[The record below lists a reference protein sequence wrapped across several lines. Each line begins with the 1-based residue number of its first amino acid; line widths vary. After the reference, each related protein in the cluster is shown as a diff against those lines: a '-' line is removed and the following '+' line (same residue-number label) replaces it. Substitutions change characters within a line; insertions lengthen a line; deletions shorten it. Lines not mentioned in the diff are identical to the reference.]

1 MNFLWIF
8 LLLVSF
14 QINSGTLEGL
24 IIEASD
30 LQWKTIK
37 KQLPLNTEKQINDSV
52 QCIAKNI
59 ISSLERPFQD
69 IEWEIVVFESEEI
82 NAFALPGGKIG
93 IFSGLIDLTRDEE
106 ELAAIIGHE
115 IIHVIK
121 GHAYESL
128 KKQIKANMAS
138 QIFDFGDSFD
148 QFNSLLIQLPFNRD
162 QETEADL
169 LGLMIIAKAGFNP
182 IKSWFI
188 WEKMEIKQR
197 YPKFLEFVQTH
208 PHPSS
213 RIESIKK
220 NLPESLKIYS
230 SIIINHKPKCNLR

>member
-1 MNFLWIF
+1 MNPLFVC
-8 LLLVSF
+8 LLLISF
-14 QINSGTLEGL
+14 QINSGTLEEL
-24 IIEASD
+24 IIERSD
-30 LQWKTIK
+30 FQWKNIK
-37 KQLPLNTEKQINDSV
+37 KQLPLNADNHINDSV

-59 ISSLERPFQD
+59 ISSLEGPFQD
-69 IEWEIVVFESEEI
+69 IEWEIVVFESQEI

-93 IFSGLIDLTRDEE
+93 ISSGLIDLTRDEE
-106 ELAAIIGHE
+106 ELAAVIGHE

-128 KKQIKANMAS
+128 KKQIKANLAS
-138 QIFDFGDSFD
+138 QILDFGDSFD
-148 QFNSLLIQLPFNRD
+148 QFNSLLIQLPFNRA

-169 LGLMIIAKAGFNP
+169 LGLMIMAKAGFNP

-188 WEKMEIKQR
+188 WEKMAIKQR

-213 RIESIKK
+213 RIELIKK
-220 NLPESLKIYS
+220 NLAESLNIYS
-230 SIIINHKPKCNLR
+230 SIIINHKPNCVLR

>member
-1 MNFLWIF
+1 MNFLLIF
-8 LLLVSF
+8 LLFISF
-14 QINSGTLEGL
+14 QINSDTLEDL

-30 LQWKTIK
+30 FQWKTIK

-59 ISSLERPFQD
+59 ISSLEGPFQD

-128 KKQIKANMAS
+128 KKQLKASLAA

-148 QFNSLLIQLPFNRD
+148 QFNSLLIQLPFNRG

-169 LGLMIIAKAGFNP
+169 LGLKIIAKAGFNP

-230 SIIINHKPKCNLR
+230 SIINHKPNCDLR